1 MRINGSGCCVGRTG
15 KVEGQMNRE
24 LLMMMMMMM
33 MMTPVR
39 EPGAPELLEE

>member
-1 MRINGSGCCVGRTG
+1 MRINGSECCVGRTG

-33 MMTPVR
+33 MTPVR